1 MKSLLTIV
9 LLIGFV
15 GVAVFGFAGVS
26 HGASDAHDSGCIM
39 ALAQGADCPT
49 EERAADFLAFHLGTF
64 KSFSTAIFGEPA
76 LASLLTLILLAAFI
90 AAAALASDATPSRS
104 VAHFRHRWREFLCA
118 VKQRRLLFWLSLR
131 EHSPTFL

>member
-64 KSFSTAIFGEPA
+64 KSFSTAIFGEPV
-76 LASLLTLILLAAFI
+76 LASLTALILLVLGFAAFELRADAVHPRL
-90 AAAALASDATPSRS
+90 AAYARY
-104 VAHFRHRWREFLCA
+104 RWRQFLDLA
-118 VKQRRLLFWLSLR
+118 EKRKLLFWLAR
-131 EHSPTFL
+131 CEHSPTPS